1 MVALLAV
8 GVKIAVDAIRSHFVS
23 ADSVHA
29 PSDPSAPRA
38 YLSLL
43 ALTLANP
50 ATIVYF
56 VALVTG
62 NRAGTAHSFGRGA
75 LFVLGV
81 FMASAAWQLTLV
93 MGGRLLGAVATSRVG
108 RLVTG
113 LAASALVI
121 SLAVATAIA

>member
-1 MVALLAV
+1 M
-8 GVKIAVDAIRSHFVS
+8 
-23 ADSVHA
+23 HA

-62 NRAGTAHSFGRGA
+62 NRAGTAHSSGRAA